1 MFCLKACLLDVEEL
15 QNPQRRDPQPIKEE
29 ALGPWSL
36 PLPRSQDA
44 VPPPLSS
51 APQPA
56 EERPARE
63 SSTVEDVELVKSKYI
78 QIFYFLFRF

>member
-15 QNPQRRDPQPIKEE
+15 QNSQRKDPQPIKEE

-36 PLPRSQDA
+36 PPPRSQD
-44 VPPPLSS
+44 VVLPPPLS